1 MPFPTRSILPD
12 HFIPEWKSTDG
23 AVLLDVRTPEEY
35 HPEGAWEEAQH
46 LDYLDTTF
54 EAAIESLDRLV
65 PYYLFCD
72 TGKRSR
78 LACEVM
84 ASKGFMLVAWL
95 EGGLNARSS
104 TCPEGTRTS

>member
-1 MPFPTRSILPD
+1 MPFPTRSIQPD
-12 HFIPEWKSTDG
+12 HFLPEWKSTDG

-35 HPEGAWEEAQH
+35 HAEGAFEEAQH

-95 EGGLNARSS
+95 DGGLLALHPKS
-104 TCPEGTRTS
+104 PD